1 MNKILLV
8 ENEETGKYYKSLL
21 EKSIDNLEIKWVKS
35 KNEVFDF
42 CNREENIKV
51 IVFDQRLDN
60 GELGIRIISEL
71 KRNRPDILGI
81 MLSAYALPNDAT
93 NAIKEGIIFEYVN
106 KNDIDMLPAKV
117 VDALRYY
124 DVKRML
130 DSKQNRQYIGK
141 IYKRNKILIHP
152 LKLYITSKVLVD
164 DNYVFEDRWE
174 ELYIINAGEEQ
185 CHKKSIEISTS
196 VKIENGLSVNSSFG
210 VEMEKIKELIGG
222 SFNSEIELSEKE
234 TKELCMK
241 EINEVVRTYR
251 MPAIPQSVDED
262 YLTTTI
268 FEGAQIFKKYQLIV
282 EQECLSCGESIYYS
296 FNVFVPTNGKCLRKI
311 NTYKSGKQENIEVSL
326 KK

>member
-21 EKSIDNLEIKWVKS
+21 EKSIDNLEIIWVKS

-60 GELGIRIISEL
+60 GELGIRIIAEL

-93 NAIKEGIIFEYVN
+93 NAIREGIIFEYVN
-106 KNDIDMLPAKV
+106 KNDIDTLPAKV

-141 IYKRNKILIHP
+141 IYRRNKILIHP
-152 LKLYITSKVLVD
+152 LKFYITSKAIVD

-234 TKELCMK
+234 TKEI
-241 EINEVVRTYR
+241 INEVVRTYR

-296 FNVFVPTNGKCLRKI
+296 FNVFVPTNGKRLRKI